1 VLAAVEESVDNIEI
15 SPAEVR
21 ERLDKGEQFIFV
33 DVREPW
39 ERDTAHIGGSVLIP
53 LRDIPGHLGEFEDAD
68 EVILY
73 CHHGMRS
80 LDAAAWLR
88 AQGVAGARSM
98 AGGIDRW
105 SVEVDSSIPRY

>member
-1 VLAAVEESVDNIEI
+1 MEENFENIEI
-15 SPAEVR
+15 QPGDVKDMLGHEKPF
-21 ERLDKGEQFIFV
+21 LFV
-33 DVREPW
+33 DVREAW
-39 ERDTAHIGGSVLIP
+39 ERETSHIAGSVLIP
-53 LRDIPGHLGEFEDAD
+53 MQEIPAHLGEFEDAS
-68 EVILY
+68 EIVLY

-105 SVEVDSSIPRY
+105 SVEIDSSVPRY